1 MGGLNGDMLGLVELT
16 DAQHLIERHGKSSFK
31 LLRDACFDRLKDWV
45 RAKDQWRVLDNNR
58 FCVILKDISSQGE
71 LELAAAKLDRLFQEP
86 HYHFG
91 RPVPLTV
98 TAGFAPLKRDGQDLS
113 LATHRADLALR
124 QARRSSR
131 LFDVYTP
138 SCELSVDEE
147 RKLVEALESAVERG
161 EMQLYYQPKVH
172 AGYRSLLGA
181 EALIRWLTPDRKVV
195 MPDQFIGVAEK
206 NDVIRP
212 MTWWAMKS
220 AVARLA
226 RWPEQ
231 LSVSVNV
238 SAPLLKEDE
247 ILSVVS
253 DALDIHGVAAD
264 RLCLEV
270 TESVMLDDPDI
281 VLQQL
286 ANLRDMGVKIS
297 LDDFGTGFC
306 SLAYFRDLP
315 VDEIKIDKSFVSR
328 MLESDKDHAIVK
340 AVIDLAH
347 NFSLR
352 VVAEGVENMAIADRL
367 AEMGCDALQ
376 GYVFDRPLPPED
388 FDREY
393 GVGAPRH

>member
-1 MGGLNGDMLGLVELT
+1 MLGLVELT
-16 DAQHLIERHGKSSFK
+16 DAQHLMEHHGTSAFK
-31 LLRDACFDRLKDWV
+31 LLREAYIDRLKDWV

-58 FCVILKDISSQGE
+58 FCVVLKDISSAGE
-71 LELAAAKLDRLFQEP
+71 LELAAAKLERLFEQP
-86 HYHFG
+86 HNHLG
-91 RPVPLTV
+91 RPISLEV
-98 TAGFAPLKRDGQDLS
+98 TAGFAPLKHNSDDLK
-113 LATHRADLALR
+113 LATHRAGLALR

-138 SCELSVDEE
+138 QCEQSAEKE

-161 EMQLYYQPKVH
+161 ELQLYYQPKVH

-181 EALIRWLTPDRKVV
+181 EALMRWHTADKQVITPDR
-195 MPDQFIGVAEK
+195 FIEVAEK
-206 NDVIRP
+206 NNVIKP
-212 MTWWAMKS
+212 MTWWAIKS

-231 LSVSVNV
+231 LTVSVNI
-238 SAPLLKEDE
+238 APPLLMENE

-253 DALDIHGVAAD
+253 DALAIHEVSPS

-270 TESVMLDDPDI
+270 TESVMVDNPDI

-286 ANLRDMGVKIS
+286 ANLSEMGVKIS

-315 VDEIKIDKSFVSR
+315 VDEIKIDKSFVMR
-328 MLESDKDHAIVK
+328 MLDSEKDHAIVK

-352 VVAEGVENMAIADRL
+352 VVAEGVENMQIAEQL
-367 AEMGCDALQ
+367 ADMGCDILQ
-376 GYVFDRPLPPED
+376 GYVFDRPLPAEE

-393 GVGAPRH
+393 GITGTRH